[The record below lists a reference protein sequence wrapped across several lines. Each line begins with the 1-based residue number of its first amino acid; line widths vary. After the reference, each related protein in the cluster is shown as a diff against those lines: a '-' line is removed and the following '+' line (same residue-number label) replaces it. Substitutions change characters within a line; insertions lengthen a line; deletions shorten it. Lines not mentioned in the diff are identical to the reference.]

1 MESEGLMNSVERAIQ
16 LALTAHAGQVDK
28 AGKPYILH
36 PLAVASMQD
45 TEEGFIVG
53 MLHDVV
59 EDSKITLPDLLKWG
73 FSFEVVEA
81 VELLT
86 HAKGEDYMTYVKRI
100 KGNALATKVKL
111 ADLKHNSDLSRLPLI
126 TQKDVRRVEEK
137 YKPAIEYLSQ
147 SV

>member
-1 MESEGLMNSVERAIQ
+1 MNSVEKAIQ
-16 LALTAHAGQVDK
+16 IALTAHAGQVDK

-36 PLAVASMQD
+36 PIAVASMQD

-59 EDSKITLPDLLKWG
+59 EDTYVTLPDLLKQG
-73 FSFEVVEA
+73 FSHEIVEA

-86 HAKGEDYMTYVKRI
+86 HAKDEDYMTYVKRI
-100 KGNALATKVKL
+100 KGNKLAEKVKL
-111 ADLKHNSDLSRLPLI
+111 ADLKHNSDLSRLPVVRE
-126 TQKDVRRVEEK
+126 KDIRRVEVK
-137 YKPAIEYLSQ
+137 YKPAIEFLTQQ